1 MRFARNTALSESH
14 ENKASTIPESSKQ
27 RVATDGSQ
35 KLFIARAIN
44 EHHIAETRE
53 DGGGRPWQ
61 VGPHVT
67 VLLPPLDVR
76 EGYGRGVG
84 EGVAR
89 VRGW

>member
-1 MRFARNTALSESH
+1 MR
-14 ENKASTIPESSKQ
+14 P
-27 RVATDGSQ
+27 DGSQ

-44 EHHIAETRE
+44 EHHIAETRD

-84 EGVAR
+84 GGGWPGSGV
-89 VRGW
+89 VGGWSGGGLEI